1 MLDRLRPST
10 GVVVDDEEAQREL
23 LRARNDAANAL
34 QQTLHSQRM
43 SAVRS
48 LQVAN
53 AGGAV
58 ALLAFLG
65 QTWSAASE
73 LRMALVITIG
83 LMVVG
88 LLLAVWGGFQ
98 LPTYSEQGFRKNE
111 SSAVSNSYHRTRRLY
126 LWTVRLS
133 FLAFVSAVLLLLVR
147 VVVVS

>member
-1 MLDRLRPST
+1 
-10 GVVVDDEEAQREL
+10 VDDKEVQKEL

-34 QQTLHSQRM
+34 QQTPHSQKI
-43 SAVRS
+43 SAIRS
-48 LQVAN
+48 LQVVN

-73 LRMALVITIG
+73 LRIALVITIG

-98 LPTYSEQGFRKNE
+98 LPAYSEREFRQNE
-111 SSAVSNSYHRTRRLY
+111 SSAASDRYRRTRRWY
-126 LWTVRLS
+126 LWAVGLS
-133 FLAFVSAVLLLLVR
+133 FLAFVAAVSLLLIG
-147 VVVVS
+147 VVVVELAVPEG